1 MRRRNRKNGGRRRG
15 ARNTFQRVSRA
26 EDSGIIGSGASSTVR
41 KIKLESDC
49 QMLGNKRMIEVSKA
63 VDIPHHTSWSMEDLE
78 KRTKE
83 FLGPTTDLMNR
94 PIVFKNLFDGTAIA
108 EPKELG
114 ALMEFAVLADSSPS
128 TTTGFAD
135 ERMEMTLAF
144 SATVRAKANGA

>member
-1 MRRRNRKNGGRRRG
+1 
-15 ARNTFQRVSRA
+15 
-26 EDSGIIGSGASSTVR
+26 
-41 KIKLESDC
+41 
-49 QMLGNKRMIEVSKA
+49 MLGNERMIEASKA

-78 KRTKE
+78 KITKE

-94 PIVFKNLFDGTAIA
+94 PIVFKDLLDGTAIA

-114 ALMEFAVLADSSPS
+114 APKEFAVLADSPS

-144 SATVRAKANGA
+144 SATARAKVNGA